1 MKNDSDGVKLRLVNP
16 ETGREVNKIFA
27 IGETFSISKAQ
38 IPEDRIGGFA
48 GDTTFPTAIV
58 NGEEEPLSGYPIV
71 EPDKEYKVDCKES
84 DDGAFLIFLK
94 EVGSDE
100 DDE

>member
-1 MKNDSDGVKLRLVNP
+1 MKNDTDGVKLRIVNP
-16 ETGREVNKIFA
+16 RTGREVDKIFA
-27 IGETFSISKAQ
+27 IGETFSISSDQ

-58 NGEEEPLSGYPIV
+58 NGEEAPLSGDSII
-71 EPDKEYKVDCKES
+71 EPDKEYEVACKECDNGDLS
-84 DDGAFLIFLK
+84 IFLK
-94 EVGSDE
+94 EVGVD

>member
-1 MKNDSDGVKLRLVNP
+1 MKNDTDGVKLRIVNP
-16 ETGREVNKIFA
+16 RTGREVDKIFS
-27 IGETFSISKAQ
+27 IGETFSISTDQ

-58 NGEEEPLSGYPIV
+58 NGEEAPLSGDSII
-71 EPDKEYKVDCKES
+71 EPDKEYEVACKECDNGDLS
-84 DDGAFLIFLK
+84 IFLK
-94 EVGSDE
+94 EVGVE